1 MERGLLILSLM
12 GLRLDATKMGVVL
25 LPVLLA
31 CGAKT
36 GLRVPDGDD
45 AGPPPVD
52 VGIDVPLDV
61 PPTDAPIE
69 PPPPD
74 ICVELP
80 PEAPPELVEVS
91 FLARIATADVLFLVD
106 VTGSM
111 SEEIEQIR
119 GTLRDVIAPELDA
132 TIDDVHIAV
141 AEFADFPVIPYGDDR
156 DIPFRL
162 VQESTGDLLEAQR
175 GVDRLTLRSGSDV
188 PESHVEALYQAATGT
203 GLGRFVPPSRCPA
216 GTVGYPCFRATGSR
230 IVLLFTDAEMHN
242 GPGNN
247 APYDSPPINP
257 TPAVYEEAVN
267 ELRAI
272 GAKVLGL
279 HSGGDFEGARA
290 RQDLSQIARDTG
302 AVTEAGQPILV
313 DIGTRG
319 ERLDVGVIDVVRT
332 LVEEVPLDI
341 DVLVEDWPYDE
352 VDALEF
358 VVGVQTAGAV
368 PRSGATDLGDRFAD
382 VRPGTRVT
390 FNVILDNE
398 RFPREREAQSYFL
411 TIVLR
416 GDGVTRLRETVVQI
430 VIPGEG
436 EGCPDV
442 MR

>member
-1 MERGLLILSLM
+1 M
-12 GLRLDATKMGVVL
+12 GRLFCVL
-25 LPVLLA
+25 LPLVLA

-36 GLRVPDGDD
+36 GLRVPDAGDS
-45 AGPPPVD
+45 GLP
-52 VGIDVPLDV
+52 DVPIDSPDDV
-61 PPTDAPIE
+61 PRVDAPVV

-74 ICVELP
+74 ICIELP
-80 PEAPPELVEVS
+80 PEDPPELVEVS
-91 FLARIATADVLFLVD
+91 FLARIAAADVLFLVD

-119 GTLRDVIAPELDA
+119 ATLRDVIAPELAA
-132 TIDDVHIAV
+132 TIEDVHIAV
-141 AEFADFPVIPYGDDR
+141 AEFADFPVLPYGDDR
-156 DIPFRL
+156 DLPFRL
-162 VQESTGDLLEAQR
+162 VQESTSDLLEAQR

-188 PESHVEALYQAATGT
+188 PESHVEALFQAATGN
-203 GLGRFVPPSRCPA
+203 GLGRFVPPSRCPD
-216 GTVGYPCFRATGSR
+216 GTVGYPCFRGTGSR

-257 TPAVYEEAVN
+257 PPARYEEAVN

-279 HSGGDFEGARA
+279 HSGGDFDGTRA

-302 AVTEAGQPILV
+302 AVTETGEPVLV

-341 DVLVEDWPYDE
+341 DVLVEDWPFDE
-352 VDALEF
+352 VNALEF
-358 VVGVQTAGAV
+358 VDGVQTAGAR
-368 PRSGATDLGDRFAD
+368 PRDGATELGDRYVD

-398 RFPREREAQSYFL
+398 DFPRTREPQVYFL

-430 VIPGEG
+430 VIPGDRG
-436 EGCPDV
+436 EGCPEPT
-442 MR
+442 

>member
-1 MERGLLILSLM
+1 MERGLLILSPMAPPTRGFWL
-12 GLRLDATKMGVVL
+12 LL
-25 LPVLLA
+25 LPLAIA

-36 GLRVPDGDD
+36 GLRVPDGED
-45 AGPPPVD
+45 AGPLPDVPVD
-52 VGIDVPLDV
+52 VRPDV
-61 PPTDAPIE
+61 PPIDAPID

-74 ICVELP
+74 ICIELP
-80 PEAPPELVEVS
+80 PDEPPSLVEVS

-119 GTLRDVIAPELDA
+119 ATLRDVIAPELAA

-141 AEFADFPVIPYGDDR
+141 AEFADFPVLPYGDDR

-162 VQESTGDLLEAQR
+162 VQASTADLLEAQR

-188 PESHVEALYQAATGT
+188 PESHVEALYQAASGN
-203 GLGRFVPPSRCPA
+203 GLGRFVPPARCPA
-216 GTVGYPCFRATGSR
+216 GTVGYPCFRGAGSR

-247 APYDSPPINP
+247 AAYDAPPINP
-257 TPAVYEEAVN
+257 PPARYEDAVN

-279 HSGGDFEGARA
+279 HSGGEFDGTRA
-290 RQDLSQIARDTG
+290 RQDLAQIARDTG
-302 AVTEAGQPILV
+302 AVTEAGEPILV

-352 VDALEF
+352 VDALDF
-358 VVGVQTAGAV
+358 VVGVQTAGAT
-368 PRSGATDLGDRFAD
+368 PRGGATDLGDRYAD
-382 VRPGTRVT
+382 VRPGTRVS

-398 RFPREREAQSYFL
+398 DYPRMRDAQSYFL

-442 MR
+442 D